1 MASTRDKRM
10 KTDSPTPAQANEATT
25 PTTKAT
31 TGAIK
36 LKRMSRSRSG
46 MLSSGKLEGED
57 GNDSVGLS
65 EDTQSST
72 ASATT
77 SDSKDQTPKTPNT
90 RPKRTATKDEAA
102 DSNGNAKEEL
112 KEVPATTIESPP
124 PPPLAKRVTKSQAL
138 KNKAAEI
145 AKARRIAMLKRTSL
159 PIPVKASLRNLSR
172 RTSSTTPA
180 KTTETPSKK
189 GKVTRKNPEKKENEV
204 EGEDEE
210 EQKEDEPEGDEKS
223 EEFETPDQSD
233 ITVKQE
239 KLEEKIDIQNVRRST
254 RQRKSTIKDRDSP
267 FTRRS
272 QTRDKSESKR
282 DSVSPALSSASVKM
296 EKESAKA
303 ISINVDTAST
313 DNKDPSLSP
322 ELVSEEMDSESVQ
335 HLYDKPDFLEN
346 NLGIEKDPK
355 LGEIVKVQEKTKVEV
370 AVVEEAEP
378 LLVKEEE
385 EIDIKPDEDV
395 EEKEEEINGSE
406 KMEVD
411 EAVLEEKTEEKVE
424 VEAEKVEEEEIKEVE
439 TLPTIVD
446 IPKPPKIEESSEEN
460 KENNVE
466 SSAKSIGSNSPRSSE
481 DRLKIMSEGNLP
493 KIESSEATELFKEK
507 VNHFKSLGL
516 LTHKAAG
523 EAKLAK
529 IKRKEEFAVQ
539 MAQQASRKAKY
550 KDSSSHDQQNQA
562 SKTSGTLKTIIKLP
576 KSDKEKRKSRMPL
589 KMTFQKKS
597 RDKDSNGSSN
607 SSADTFYTIQN
618 EVSFFELFHDK
629 FLNFI

>member
-10 KTDSPTPAQANEATT
+10 KTDSPTPAQANEAMT
-25 PTTKAT
+25 PTTKTAN

-72 ASATT
+72 TSATT
-77 SDSKDQTPKTPNT
+77 SDSKDPTPKTPNT
-90 RPKRTATKDEAA
+90 RPKRTATKDDAAA
-102 DSNGNAKEEL
+102 DSNGNAKEES
-112 KEVPATTIESPP
+112 KEVPATIESPLP
-124 PPPLAKRVTKSQAL
+124 KRVTKSQAL

-180 KTTETPSKK
+180 KAPESKEGTPTKK

-204 EGEDEE
+204 EDDEE
-210 EQKEDEPEGDEKS
+210 QSNELEVGGDEKS
-223 EEFETPDQSD
+223 EELEITESD

-282 DSVSPALSSASVKM
+282 DSVSPALSSASSVKM

-370 AVVEEAEP
+370 VVVEEAEP
-378 LLVKEEE
+378 MLVKVEEEVDIPIEEE
-385 EIDIKPDEDV
+385 EDEKCEEEEEEKV
-395 EEKEEEINGSE
+395 EKINGSKNMEVDETLEEKTDDTVEEEMQIQVEKEEES
-406 KMEVD
+406 
-411 EAVLEEKTEEKVE
+411 
-424 VEAEKVEEEEIKEVE
+424 EEIKPE
-439 TLPTIVD
+439 TPPTIIDVQ
-446 IPKPPKIEESSEEN
+446 KPPKIEESSEEN

-493 KIESSEATELFKEK
+493 KIESNEATDHFKEK

-539 MAQQASRKAKY
+539 MAHQASRKAKY
-550 KDSSSHDQQNQA
+550 KDSSHDQQTQS

-618 EVSFFELFHDK
+618 EVSF
-629 FLNFI
+629 